1 MNNKDS
7 DQTYDEHMQKILDD
21 ACDKVEKIT
30 VAISG
35 RSVISKFRTTDNKM
49 FNTRRM
55 AERHQYDIDRGTYES
70 NE

>member
-1 MNNKDS
+1 MKNPDT
-7 DQTYDEHMQKILDD
+7 QYDDKMQDLLED
-21 ACDKVEKIT
+21 ACDKVQRIK
-30 VAISG
+30 VVISG
-35 RSVISKFRTTDNKM
+35 ASVISKFRTTDNKM